1 MSDDTTLPTG
11 ASKHDKAKPDLS
23 LLPKIFLEEVA
34 KAFMVGEKK
43 YGRYNYTKGH
53 KASQLVAAAQRHIT
67 AWYQGEENDPV
78 DGQHHLGAAA
88 ACMAMALRQAELGTL
103 KDDRFKAAMEQ
114 TEPAIEFV
122 GSALGLPK
130 HACKCDILRIPWTT
144 SGSDGIRCVSCG
156 GMR

>member
-53 KASQLVAAAQRHIT
+53 KASQLIAAAQRHIT

-78 DGQHHLGAAA
+78 DGQHHLGAAG

-103 KDDRFKAAMEQ
+103 KDDRFKVAVVVP
-114 TEPAIEFV
+114 EPVIEFV
-122 GSALGLPK
+122 GSADGLSK
-130 HACKCDILRIPWTT
+130 HACKCNPAYLPWTT
-144 SGSDGIRCVSCG
+144 SGTGGVRCTSCG
-156 GMR
+156 GIR